1 MEGLANIPM
10 QLSENQK
17 EVISNTLIENLPV
30 LRAKLN
36 LTQDDLAKQLGVTR
50 QTIINVESKKT
61 KISWTMVLAL
71 LLIFLANPLTIG
83 LLAGLGILNKQ
94 VMSLLGIDN
103 LIDILTSKFKNGN

>member
-1 MEGLANIPM
+1 MERAANIPM
-10 QLSENQK
+10 QLSDKQK

-71 LLIFLANPLTIG
+71 LLIFLANPLTVG

-94 VMSLLGIDN
+94 LMSLLGIDN
-103 LIDILTSKFKNGN
+103 LIDTITNKFKNVK